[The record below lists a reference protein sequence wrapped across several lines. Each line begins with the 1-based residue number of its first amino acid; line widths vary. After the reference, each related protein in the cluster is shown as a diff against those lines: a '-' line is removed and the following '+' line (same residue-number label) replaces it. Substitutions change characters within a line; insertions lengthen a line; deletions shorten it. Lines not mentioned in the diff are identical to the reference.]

1 MIKINSNPISAHLQV
16 DDIDDG
22 KSNEWKRQRSCSQ
35 TEGLTGGC
43 IRAAQ
48 SNKITFTF
56 PRLCFRERMIVD
68 CCVKFPTC
76 VLDLS
81 YE

>member
-1 MIKINSNPISAHLQV
+1 MIKINSNPISAPVQV

-22 KSNEWKRQRSCSQ
+22 KSNEWKRQHSSSQ

-48 SNKITFTF
+48 SNKKTFTF
-56 PRLCFRERMIVD
+56 PQL
-68 CCVKFPTC
+68 
-76 VLDLS
+76 
-81 YE
+81 